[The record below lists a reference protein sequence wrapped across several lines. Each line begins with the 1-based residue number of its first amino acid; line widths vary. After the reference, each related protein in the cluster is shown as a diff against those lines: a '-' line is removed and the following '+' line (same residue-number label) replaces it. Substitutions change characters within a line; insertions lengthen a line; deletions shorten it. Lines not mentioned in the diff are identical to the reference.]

1 MRGVNAGLALHENS
15 PANLDQDELN
25 EVLDRSFNEAWDDF
39 MVKVVL
45 PIERYKNQTE
55 EEN

>member
-15 PANLDQDELN
+15 PANLDQDELT

-39 MVKVVL
+39 MRKVVL